1 MPSGHWAVP
10 FRMFGLTENGKRNAA
25 TGRFFVRWLLYA
37 GKARQ
42 WTGGRLPSG
51 GNAAGM
57 RYGRRVPAGK
67 ARHPAGGLA
76 GAGPRTGDA
85 VEWEGRPPSGRLYA
99 GAVLG
104 RHGAMC
110 LDGAGGARAVKRP
123 PSCRALAGAGV
134 CAGRRAAGVGK
145 QAFRGCAWGLATC
158 NVLAW
163 GTRAP
168 KTGRLLLGVRAGD
181 RYGHGKCAFFRAAH
195 GAWRHAMCWRGGTRA
210 LKIGRLLLGARAGVS
225 LRAWEMC
232 IFQGRAWGLAC
243 IGGCVCLDGTGGARV
258 LKTSLMPRLQ
268 GRHPRG
274 AYACAHRG
282 CAFSGKCAGLAGGP
296 CVWTAREA
304 GRTMWCADTRRRSRA
319 VWHAAGGMGRA
330 LPSPAGFSGRLGRLR
345 RSPRPSGMWP
355 SPGSRHR

>member
-168 KTGRLLLGVRAGD
+168 KTGRLLLG
-181 RYGHGKCAFFRAAH
+181 
-195 GAWRHAMCWRGGTRA
+195 
-210 LKIGRLLLGARAGVS
+210 ARAGVS

-232 IFQGRAWGLAC
+232 VFQGRAWGLATC
-243 IGGCVCLDGTGGARV
+243 NVLAWGHKGTENWPPAAGRPRGRIAAGMGNVRFSGPRMGLGVHRWMCLFGRHGWCKGAKNVPRAAPARAASTRGVCLCAQGVCFFGEVRGACWRAMCLDGTGSRQDDVVRRYTAAQPG
-258 LKTSLMPRLQ
+258 
-268 GRHPRG
+268 
-274 AYACAHRG
+274 
-282 CAFSGKCAGLAGGP
+282 GLA
-296 CVWTAREA
+296 C
-304 GRTMWCADTRRRSRA
+304 SR
-319 VWHAAGGMGRA
+319 WHG
-330 LPSPAGFSGRLGRLR
+330 AGFA
-345 RSPRPSGMWP
+345 
-355 SPGSRHR
+355 

>member
-10 FRMFGLTENGKRNAA
+10 FRMLGLTENGKRNAA

-42 WTGGRLPSG
+42 WAGGRLPSG

-67 ARHPAGGLA
+67 AH
-76 GAGPRTGDA
+76 
-85 VEWEGRPPSGRLYA
+85 GRLSSKCNSLEEDIERRAPVESLA

-110 LDGAGGARAVKRP
+110 LDGTGGARAVKRP

-163 GTRAP
+163 GTRAL
-168 KTGRLLLGVRAGD
+168 KIGRLLLGARAGD

-195 GAWRHAMCWRGGTRA
+195 GAWRA
-210 LKIGRLLLGARAGVS
+210 
-225 LRAWEMC
+225 
-232 IFQGRAWGLAC
+232 
-243 IGGCVCLDGTGGARV
+243 
-258 LKTSLMPRLQ
+258 
-268 GRHPRG
+268 
-274 AYACAHRG
+274 
-282 CAFSGKCAGLAGGP
+282 
-296 CVWTAREA
+296 
-304 GRTMWCADTRRRSRA
+304 
-319 VWHAAGGMGRA
+319 
-330 LPSPAGFSGRLGRLR
+330 
-345 RSPRPSGMWP
+345 
-355 SPGSRHR
+355 

>member
-10 FRMFGLTENGKRNAA
+10 FRMLGLTENGKRNAA

-42 WTGGRLPSG
+42 WAGGRLPSG

-85 VEWEGRPPSGRLYA
+85 VEWEGRLPSGRLYA

-110 LDGAGGARAVKRP
+110 LDGTGGARAVKRP

-163 GTRAP
+163 GTRA
-168 KTGRLLLGVRAGD
+168 
-181 RYGHGKCAFFRAAH
+181 
-195 GAWRHAMCWRGGTRA
+195 

-232 IFQGRAWGLAC
+232 VFQGRAWGLAC
-243 IGGCVCLDGTGGARV
+243 IGECVCLDGTGGARV

-345 RSPRPSGMWP
+345 RLPRPSGRWP